1 MNESVSLFN
10 FGFCLNYNFIVKQII
25 NYYYHNDSPMCI
37 ASHIDTTTLAD
48 GTYELVPESESEQ
61 REAQVNLTEA
71 TEDPNSNPEEP
82 KTATPRKASLGA
94 CPSILNLCNLL
105 LFLSTC
111 AFKFIGVDWN
121 LSCMILGTY
130 A

>member
-1 MNESVSLFN
+1 MNASILIFN
-10 FGFCLNYNFIVKQII
+10 FGFCLNYHFIVKQVISFII
-25 NYYYHNDSPMCI
+25 TTIHPC

-71 TEDPNSNPEEP
+71 AQDQNLSSEEP
-82 KTATPRKASLGA
+82 RTSYAQEDKPRSMSYYFKFMH
-94 CPSILNLCNLL
+94 LL

-111 AFKFIGVDWN
+111 AFKFTGVDWN

>member
-25 NYYYHNDSPMCI
+25 NYYYHNDSLVCI

-61 REAQVNLTEA
+61 REAQVTLTEA

-82 KTATPRKASLGA
+82 KTS
-94 CPSILNLCNLL
+94 
-105 LFLSTC
+105 
-111 AFKFIGVDWN
+111 
-121 LSCMILGTY
+121 Y